1 MKIEREELLELIRR
15 SREKD
20 LDAQEELVRAVQDRV
35 YYHCKKM
42 LKNKEDAEDTT
53 QTVLM
58 TMIASLDK
66 LKEPAAFW
74 AWVNGITANQCKHLL
89 TAPHK
94 EWQIPE
100 DEEGNSMLESVEN
113 LDETLVPEK
122 VLDNEETRRMI
133 LGLVDELPP
142 EQRMS
147 VLFYYYDEMSVK
159 QIAEAM
165 DTSEGTVKSRL
176 NYARKSIKAGV
187 EDYERK
193 GVKLY
198 GVSPL
203 VLLVFFLRQE
213 ADGTLLDPATAAAV
227 AGQVLSPAGSGAVS
241 GGAAAGGAG
250 AAAEGGASS
259 AGGAA
264 SAAAKAG
271 AAAGKAAAAAGTAVK
286 AGISMKLIAGIVA
299 AAIVA
304 GGAVGISSMIHSDGG
319 NGAGEDARSRWV
331 KVINGS
337 NVAAAIDEND
347 SLWMWGGLE
356 TPTLD
361 DQQATAG
368 VRAIDGVSAA
378 ELGGGTSAII
388 KTDGSLWMWGGGVY
402 GQLGNGSME
411 SSSEPVRVLD
421 DVAQVSLGQRHAAAR
436 KTDGSLWLWGDDS
449 YGQLGT
455 SMQNSSS
462 HSAEPLKV
470 MDGVVD
476 VSCGILYTMAVTE
489 DGCLWAWG
497 IDIPVGFGD
506 YSSQRSSEPIK
517 IMDNV
522 ADVDCGDNF
531 AAIIRTDGSLWVS
544 NIQMDPE
551 SGAEPENLLEPVKVF
566 DDIAAVSCGSRH
578 IAVLLDDGSLW
589 AWGNNEYGQMGNTD
603 IGSEIYTPAKIQD
616 GVVDVSCGPLSTMVL
631 KSDGSIW
638 ISGDIVSA
646 GYEDVDW
653 WMTREP
659 VELSIWDEYADAPY
673 LQDGFGEQSE
683 APEESVSAAPSYPEA
698 YAAYLTALDSYA
710 EMIDMYARW
719 YEEINYAIYPVAFAD
734 VYGDET
740 PEMIFVEADET
751 YPWSESYLTILTYQG
766 GQVSTLMRESWDF
779 YAGSMLTY
787 TLFQS
792 ADGKTLYADTG
803 YSTSQ
808 QVTERYVFSES
819 AGALTMEQVKELPS
833 MDELV
838 LSNRYAVDAAMTREE
853 AAVFLAENGKA

>member
-122 VLDNEETRRMI
+122 VLDNEETRRII

-271 AAAGKAAAAAGTAVK
+271 AAAGKAVAAAGTAVK

-299 AAIVA
+299 AAIVV
-304 GGAVGISSMIHSDGG
+304 GGGLSILTKPNQPEWRDIASGSTFTALV
-319 NGAGEDARSRWV
+319 GED
-331 KVINGS
+331 
-337 NVAAAIDEND
+337 D
-347 SLWMWGGLE
+347 SLWMCGIWHDVENLPEASDIVSKVLE
-356 TPTLD
+356 DVYKVEIRQYTD
-361 DQQATAG
+361 ISSNMA
-368 VRAIDGVSAA
+368 V
-378 ELGGGTSAII
+378 I
-388 KTDGSLWMWGGGVY
+388 KTDGTLWLWPDMLMMEMPSVPIRLADNVIDVSLGAQSGALIEEDGSLWTWKDKWGPNTDISIPELTHVMDDAVAVSCGKYHYAAITSDGSLWTWGDNNYGQLGIGETDENIISEPVKVMENVIDVSCGSSDITAAVTADGVLWAWGAPVRQLGIDSEDLAPVQEPVQVMEDVVNVESGPDTMAAIAADGALWMWGINNR
-402 GQLGNGSME
+402 GQI
-411 SSSEPVRVLD
+411 
-421 DVAQVSLGQRHAAAR
+421 GQG
-436 KTDGSLWLWGDDS
+436 DGSPNYYFAPTKVMEDITYVACSGRTTAAIQADGTAWAWGDNI
-449 YGQLGT
+449 YAQLGT
-455 SMQNSSS
+455 GDRIQSFVPVEMQFATGNPDLSPWVDPEP
-462 HSAEPLKV
+462 SAEP
-470 MDGVVD
+470 
-476 VSCGILYTMAVTE
+476 
-489 DGCLWAWG
+489 
-497 IDIPVGFGD
+497 
-506 YSSQRSSEPIK
+506 
-517 IMDNV
+517 
-522 ADVDCGDNF
+522 
-531 AAIIRTDGSLWVS
+531 
-544 NIQMDPE
+544 
-551 SGAEPENLLEPVKVF
+551 
-566 DDIAAVSCGSRH
+566 
-578 IAVLLDDGSLW
+578 
-589 AWGNNEYGQMGNTD
+589 
-603 IGSEIYTPAKIQD
+603 
-616 GVVDVSCGPLSTMVL
+616 
-631 KSDGSIW
+631 
-638 ISGDIVSA
+638 
-646 GYEDVDW
+646 
-653 WMTREP
+653 
-659 VELSIWDEYADAPY
+659 
-673 LQDGFGEQSE
+673 
-683 APEESVSAAPSYPEA
+683 APEEPEAEELPDVTEEPEEPEQPSYPEA
-698 YAAYLTALDSYA
+698 YAAYLTALDSHA

-766 GQVSTLMRESWDF
+766 GQVSTLLRESWDF

-853 AAVFLAENGKA
+853 AAGFLAENGKA

>member
-1 MKIEREELLELIRR
+1 
-15 SREKD
+15 
-20 LDAQEELVRAVQDRV
+20 
-35 YYHCKKM
+35 
-42 LKNKEDAEDTT
+42 
-53 QTVLM
+53 
-58 TMIASLDK
+58 
-66 LKEPAAFW
+66 
-74 AWVNGITANQCKHLL
+74 
-89 TAPHK
+89 
-94 EWQIPE
+94 
-100 DEEGNSMLESVEN
+100 
-113 LDETLVPEK
+113 
-122 VLDNEETRRMI
+122 
-133 LGLVDELPP
+133 
-142 EQRMS
+142 
-147 VLFYYYDEMSVK
+147 
-159 QIAEAM
+159 
-165 DTSEGTVKSRL
+165 
-176 NYARKSIKAGV
+176 
-187 EDYERK
+187 
-193 GVKLY
+193 
-198 GVSPL
+198 
-203 VLLVFFLRQE
+203 
-213 ADGTLLDPATAAAV
+213 
-227 AGQVLSPAGSGAVS
+227 
-241 GGAAAGGAG
+241 
-250 AAAEGGASS
+250 
-259 AGGAA
+259 
-264 SAAAKAG
+264 
-271 AAAGKAAAAAGTAVK
+271 
-286 AGISMKLIAGIVA
+286 
-299 AAIVA
+299 
-304 GGAVGISSMIHSDGG
+304 
-319 NGAGEDARSRWV
+319 
-331 KVINGS
+331 
-337 NVAAAIDEND
+337 
-347 SLWMWGGLE
+347 
-356 TPTLD
+356 
-361 DQQATAG
+361 
-368 VRAIDGVSAA
+368 
-378 ELGGGTSAII
+378 
-388 KTDGSLWMWGGGVY
+388 
-402 GQLGNGSME
+402 
-411 SSSEPVRVLD
+411 
-421 DVAQVSLGQRHAAAR
+421 
-436 KTDGSLWLWGDDS
+436 
-449 YGQLGT
+449 
-455 SMQNSSS
+455 
-462 HSAEPLKV
+462 
-470 MDGVVD
+470 
-476 VSCGILYTMAVTE
+476 MAVTE

-698 YAAYLTALDSYA
+698 YAAYLTALDSHA

-792 ADGKTLYADTG
+792 ADGKTLYADTS

-853 AAVFLAENGKA
+853 AAGFLAENGKA

>member
-1 MKIEREELLELIRR
+1 M
-15 SREKD
+15 
-20 LDAQEELVRAVQDRV
+20 
-35 YYHCKKM
+35 
-42 LKNKEDAEDTT
+42 
-53 QTVLM
+53 
-58 TMIASLDK
+58 
-66 LKEPAAFW
+66 
-74 AWVNGITANQCKHLL
+74 
-89 TAPHK
+89 
-94 EWQIPE
+94 
-100 DEEGNSMLESVEN
+100 
-113 LDETLVPEK
+113 
-122 VLDNEETRRMI
+122 
-133 LGLVDELPP
+133 
-142 EQRMS
+142 
-147 VLFYYYDEMSVK
+147 
-159 QIAEAM
+159 
-165 DTSEGTVKSRL
+165 
-176 NYARKSIKAGV
+176 
-187 EDYERK
+187 
-193 GVKLY
+193 
-198 GVSPL
+198 
-203 VLLVFFLRQE
+203 
-213 ADGTLLDPATAAAV
+213 
-227 AGQVLSPAGSGAVS
+227 
-241 GGAAAGGAG
+241 
-250 AAAEGGASS
+250 
-259 AGGAA
+259 
-264 SAAAKAG
+264 
-271 AAAGKAAAAAGTAVK
+271 
-286 AGISMKLIAGIVA
+286 
-299 AAIVA
+299 
-304 GGAVGISSMIHSDGG
+304 
-319 NGAGEDARSRWV
+319 
-331 KVINGS
+331 
-337 NVAAAIDEND
+337 AAAIDEND

-436 KTDGSLWLWGDDS
+436 KTGGSLWLWGDDS

-455 SMQNSSS
+455 SMPNSSS

-698 YAAYLTALDSYA
+698 YAAYLTALDSHA

-740 PEMIFVEADET
+740 PEIIFVEADET
-751 YPWSESYLTILTYQG
+751 YPWSESYLTILTYQD

-838 LSNRYAVDAAMTREE
+838 LSNRYAVDTAMTREE
-853 AAVFLAENGKA
+853 AAGFLAENGKA

>member
-1 MKIEREELLELIRR
+1 MKIEQERLLELIRR

-20 LDAQEELVRAVQDRV
+20 LDAQEELVRTVQDRV

-213 ADGTLLDPATAAAV
+213 ADGTLLDPATAA
-227 AGQVLSPAGSGAVS
+227 
-241 GGAAAGGAG
+241 
-250 AAAEGGASS
+250 EGGASS

-436 KTDGSLWLWGDDS
+436 KTGGSLWLWGDDS

-455 SMQNSSS
+455 SMPNSSS

-698 YAAYLTALDSYA
+698 YAAYLTALDSHA

-740 PEMIFVEADET
+740 PEIIFVEADET
-751 YPWSESYLTILTYQG
+751 YPWSESYLTILTYQD

-838 LSNRYAVDAAMTREE
+838 LSNRYAVDTAMTREE
-853 AAVFLAENGKA
+853 AAGFLAENGKA

>member
-122 VLDNEETRRMI
+122 VLDNGETRRMI
-133 LGLVDELPP
+133 LGLVDEPPP

-299 AAIVA
+299 GAIVVG
-304 GGAVGISSMIHSDGG
+304 GGA
-319 NGAGEDARSRWV
+319 AG
-331 KVINGS
+331 
-337 NVAAAIDEND
+337 
-347 SLWMWGGLE
+347 
-356 TPTLD
+356 
-361 DQQATAG
+361 
-368 VRAIDGVSAA
+368 
-378 ELGGGTSAII
+378 
-388 KTDGSLWMWGGGVY
+388 
-402 GQLGNGSME
+402 
-411 SSSEPVRVLD
+411 
-421 DVAQVSLGQRHAAAR
+421 
-436 KTDGSLWLWGDDS
+436 
-449 YGQLGT
+449 
-455 SMQNSSS
+455 
-462 HSAEPLKV
+462 
-470 MDGVVD
+470 
-476 VSCGILYTMAVTE
+476 
-489 DGCLWAWG
+489 
-497 IDIPVGFGD
+497 
-506 YSSQRSSEPIK
+506 
-517 IMDNV
+517 
-522 ADVDCGDNF
+522 
-531 AAIIRTDGSLWVS
+531 
-544 NIQMDPE
+544 
-551 SGAEPENLLEPVKVF
+551 
-566 DDIAAVSCGSRH
+566 
-578 IAVLLDDGSLW
+578 
-589 AWGNNEYGQMGNTD
+589 
-603 IGSEIYTPAKIQD
+603 
-616 GVVDVSCGPLSTMVL
+616 LS
-631 KSDGSIW
+631 
-638 ISGDIVSA
+638 
-646 GYEDVDW
+646 
-653 WMTREP
+653 
-659 VELSIWDEYADAPY
+659 
-673 LQDGFGEQSE
+673 
-683 APEESVSAAPSYPEA
+683 
-698 YAAYLTALDSYA
+698 
-710 EMIDMYARW
+710 
-719 YEEINYAIYPVAFAD
+719 
-734 VYGDET
+734 
-740 PEMIFVEADET
+740 
-751 YPWSESYLTILTYQG
+751 
-766 GQVSTLMRESWDF
+766 
-779 YAGSMLTY
+779 
-787 TLFQS
+787 
-792 ADGKTLYADTG
+792 
-803 YSTSQ
+803 
-808 QVTERYVFSES
+808 
-819 AGALTMEQVKELPS
+819 ALTGQGNQPP
-833 MDELV
+833 
-838 LSNRYAVDAAMTREE
+838 AEE
-853 AAVFLAENGKA
+853 AAPPAAEEAAGSPAEPDSSFAQAHGFVIVEPQAFDDLPLDLVFGDPALAALPSTCGVTQPDITVSGPDAEGYVTYTVTYTITAQSRLGDRTGSAALSCSILAQDYNLYDYYTGRLYLPDNGETTASGEVRTTGSAVIQHDGTEVELTYGKNWSSGMYPGSWTESTQPDLVREIVIDSDMTSTIVARAPADYDGLLLGINVTDPADPDKELAADWNLETDDPSHYRFIRLSGQA

>member
-1 MKIEREELLELIRR
+1 MKIEQERLLELIRR

-20 LDAQEELVRAVQDRV
+20 LDAQEELVRTVQDRV

-449 YGQLGT
+449 FGQLGT
-455 SMQNSSS
+455 SMPNSSS

-698 YAAYLTALDSYA
+698 YAAYLTALDSHA

-792 ADGKTLYADTG
+792 ADGKTLYADTS

-853 AAVFLAENGKA
+853 AAGFLAENGKA